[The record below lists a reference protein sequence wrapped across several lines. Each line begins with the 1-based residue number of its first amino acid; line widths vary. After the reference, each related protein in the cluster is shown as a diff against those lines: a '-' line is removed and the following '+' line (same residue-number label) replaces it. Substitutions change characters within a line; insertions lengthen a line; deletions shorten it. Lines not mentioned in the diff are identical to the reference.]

1 MRERKKI
8 AHTAFTNH
16 SRFSILILRSLR
28 HAAGGR
34 AEGAGVVI
42 VMSTDIITTQNRRS
56 NVLSITPRECTS
68 VCYLVRALS
77 ATMAEA

>member
-42 VMSTDIITTQNRRS
+42 VMSTDINAKQTLERPLDNTERMHER
-56 NVLSITPRECTS
+56 LLPGACL
-68 VCYLVRALS
+68 VCHDG
-77 ATMAEA
+77 

>member
-42 VMSTDIITTQNRRS
+42 VMSTDIKTQNRRS